1 MANEFVAFRQ
11 GSREGMMNVKNRMAA
26 MLAIALWGALPVAH
40 AQAPYSLKTVES
52 NPVPRTE
59 MLNLW
64 REVALQQCADAR
76 KRFNLSHDDCLR
88 EVGKRAD
95 ACTAAQM
102 SSTPAIVSSMAVS
115 KDVGRKYLHCAV
127 PFYFCK
133 GVEVKT
139 EKEVLEQCR

>member
-1 MANEFVAFRQ
+1 
-11 GSREGMMNVKNRMAA
+11 MMHVKNRVAA
-26 MLAIALWGALPVAH
+26 MLAIALWGALPAAH

-52 NPVPRTE
+52 NPVPSAE

-76 KRFNLSHDDCLR
+76 KRFNLSHEQCLQ

-95 ACTAAQM
+95 AC
-102 SSTPAIVSSMAVS
+102 AVS
-115 KDVGRKYLHCAV
+115 QSSSIPAVVASTQVSRDVGRKYLHCAL
-127 PFYFCK
+127 PFYYCK

-139 EKEVLEQCR
+139 EKEAREQCR